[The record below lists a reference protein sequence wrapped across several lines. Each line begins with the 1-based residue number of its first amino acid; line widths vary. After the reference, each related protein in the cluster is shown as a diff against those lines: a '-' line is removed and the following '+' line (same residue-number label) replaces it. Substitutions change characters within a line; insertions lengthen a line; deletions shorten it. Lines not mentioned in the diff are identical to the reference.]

1 MPLPNS
7 YPGFRWGSVGAPVMI
22 EGFLDLLCPD
32 CSGAWPTVLS
42 VLNHYGPSKVSFT
55 FHVFP
60 LPYHTFA
67 FLAAQGAQVI
77 KSVNGSDAAVFD
89 YISLIFANQDS
100 FYSTTQSISQITD
113 AYATL
118 VAANLPY
125 TKAAFLAGV
134 RQGATPFP
142 PPARPFLTALPLP
155 SLRQM
160 ADDNLNE
167 LARSHW
173 KYATS
178 RYTTGTPHFLVNGLP
193 VDDQIPDGTA
203 AEWYAMLDPLMPT
216 EL

>member
-142 PPARPFLTALPLP
+142 PARRPPARAPVPHRSLCPHCARWPTTTSTSSRASTGSMPLRVTPPVLLTFSSTAFP
-155 SLRQM
+155 STIKSLTEPR
-160 ADDNLNE
+160 
-167 LARSHW
+167 RS
-173 KYATS
+173 
-178 RYTTGTPHFLVNGLP
+178 GT
-193 VDDQIPDGTA
+193 QCSTR
-203 AEWYAMLDPLMPT
+203 
-216 EL
+216 

>member
-142 PPARPFLTALPLP
+142 PPARPFLTAPF
-155 SLRQM
+155 
-160 ADDNLNE
+160 A
-167 LARSHW
+167 LA
-173 KYATS
+173 A
-178 RYTTGTPHFLVNGLP
+178 
-193 VDDQIPDGTA
+193 PDGRRQPQRA
-203 AEWYAMLDPLMPT
+203 RAHPLEVRNVALHHRDASLSRQRPSRRRSNP
-216 EL
+216 

>member
-42 VLNHYGPSKVSFT
+42 VLNHYGPAKVSFT

-89 YISLIFANQDS
+89 YISLIFEHQGE
-100 FYSTTQSISQITD
+100 FYSTSQSITQVTD

-125 TKAAFLAGV
+125 TKAQFLAGV
-134 RQGATPFP
+134 SGWGSRAGELAGAKLRF
-142 PPARPFLTALPLP
+142 ARARSARANRSRACSLAL
-155 SLRQM
+155 
-160 ADDNLNE
+160 A
-167 LARSHW
+167 LARSHVLSPACRNNRRPPPACRW
-173 KYATS
+173 
-178 RYTTGTPHFLVNGLP
+178 RTTT
-193 VDDQIPDGTA
+193 
-203 AEWYAMLDPLMPT
+203 
-216 EL
+216 

>member
-1 MPLPNS
+1 
-7 YPGFRWGSVGAPVMI
+7 
-22 EGFLDLLCPD
+22 
-32 CSGAWPTVLS
+32 VLS
-42 VLNHYGPSKVSFT
+42 VLNHYGPAKVSFT

-89 YISLIFANQDS
+89 YISLIFEHQGE
-100 FYSTTQSISQITD
+100 FYSTSQSITQVTD

-125 TKAAFLAGV
+125 TKAQFLAGV
-134 RQGATPFP
+134 SGWGSRAGELAGAKLRSARARKLLSRLLACSRARSLSRALACLPQQP
-142 PPARPFLTALPLP
+142 PPAARL
-155 SLRQM
+155 QM

-167 LARSHW
+167 LARIHW

-203 AEWYAMLDPLMPT
+203 AEWYAMIDPLLPS

>member
-1 MPLPNS
+1 MRPQAVAAALAATCVVAQPVPLPNS
-7 YPGFRWGSVGAPVMI
+7 YPGFRWGSINAPVMI

-42 VLNHYGPSKVSFT
+42 VLNHYGPAKVSFT

-67 FLAAQGAQVI
+67 FLAAQGAQVV
-77 KSVNGSDAAVFD
+77 KSLNGTDAAVYD
-89 YISLIFANQDS
+89 YINLIFTNQGG
-100 FYSTTQSISQITD
+100 FYSDTMTITQVTD

-125 TKAAFLAGV
+125 TKAQFLSG
-134 RQGATPFP
+134 
-142 PPARPFLTALPLP
+142 
-155 SLRQM
+155 M
-160 ADDNLNE
+160 ADGNLNE
-167 LARSHW
+167 LARIHW

-203 AEWYAMLDPLMPT
+203 AEWYAMIDPLLAGSRSEM
-216 EL
+216 